1 MTDEEIVERL
11 GFTPE
16 DWAIF
21 RGCDRALI
29 YKIAYDERFKKL
41 SVGTVLTMYL
51 GQHVIDHDKVREI
64 DYGSGD
70 DPYKKTWMSERRERW
85 GLIGYN
91 PATAR
96 GLIGGTAGRLG
107 AWFRSWHPAG

>member
-1 MTDEEIVERL
+1 MLD
-11 GFTPE
+11 G
-16 DWAIF
+16 
-21 RGCDRALI
+21 DRAII
-29 YKIAYDERFKKL
+29 YKIAYDEQFKKL
-41 SVGTVLTMYL
+41 SVGTVLTMFL
-51 GQHVIDHDKVREI
+51 AQHLIEQDKVREI

-96 GLIGGTAGRLG
+96 GLVVGTADRLG
-107 AWFRSWHPAG
+107 AWFGSKRPAR